1 MKKTML
7 QFSLVFVVAASLV
20 ACSKNEK
27 SVPVRILLTDKPAS
41 FESVN
46 VHIKGIQ
53 VKINN
58 DEAAWIDIQT
68 KDTTV
73 NLLDLQNGV
82 TMVLAQDNIPEGML
96 KEVRFILGDDN
107 YVVSSGDTL
116 NLKAPSASSS
126 GLKVKIDKQLQT
138 TMNTFTL
145 DFDASLS
152 IKEEN
157 GYYMLEPVI
166 KLKP

>member
-1 MKKTML
+1 MKKTM
-7 QFSLVFVVAASLV
+7 FHVSLVLVVAATLA
-20 ACSKNEK
+20 ACSKSQK
-27 SVPVRILLTDKPAS
+27 SVPIQILLTDKPAA

-46 VHIKGIQ
+46 VHITGMQ
-53 VKINN
+53 VKINQ
-58 DEAAWIDIQT
+58 DDAAWIEIAT

-82 TMVLAQDNIPEGML
+82 TMVLAQDNVPEGML

-107 YVVSSGDTL
+107 YVVSGGDTL
-116 NLKAPSASSS
+116 SLKTPSASSS

-138 TMNTFTL
+138 SLNTFTL

-152 IKEEN
+152 VKEEN

-166 KLKP
+166 KLKS

>member
-1 MKKTML
+1 M
-7 QFSLVFVVAASLV
+7 FHVSLVLVVAATLA
-20 ACSKNEK
+20 ACSKSQK
-27 SVPVRILLTDKPAS
+27 TVPIQILLTDKPAA

-46 VHIKGIQ
+46 VHITGMQ
-53 VKINN
+53 VKINQ
-58 DEAAWIDIQT
+58 DEASWIDIAT

-107 YVVSSGDTL
+107 YVVSGGDTL
-116 NLKAPSASSS
+116 SLKAPSASSS

-138 TMNTFTL
+138 SLNTFTL

-157 GYYMLEPVI
+157 GYYMLDPVI
-166 KLKP
+166 KLKS

>member
-1 MKKTML
+1 MKKTIL
-7 QFSLVFVVAASLV
+7 QFSLVLAVAASLA
-20 ACSKNEK
+20 ACSKSQK
-27 SVPVRILLTDKPAS
+27 SVPIQILLTDKPAA

-46 VHIKGIQ
+46 VHITGMQ
-53 VKINN
+53 VKINQ

-82 TMVLAQDNIPEGML
+82 TMILAQDVIPEGML

-107 YVVSSGDTL
+107 YVVSGGDTL
-116 NLKAPSASSS
+116 SLKAPSATSS

-138 TMNTFTL
+138 TMNTGGVRPRSW
-145 DFDASLS
+145 ASLFS
-152 IKEEN
+152 SHCLN
-157 GYYMLEPVI
+157 FCW
-166 KLKP
+166 